1 MKRTIRLTESELR
14 NMISESVKRVLNED
28 KYSKLKFATPKK
40 VRKIESEYGTFAVSG
55 SWLYYYDED
64 RNDWYSIPFPSNY
77 TNADDKTIIN
87 YAIDYLEAKKH
98 YDKMQDEEDDEF
110 WYN

>member
-77 TNADDKTIIN
+77 TNADDKTILLGLIDG
-87 YAIDYLEAKKH
+87 YPFPFGCMGLDAIRYLACT
-98 YDKMQDEEDDEF
+98 
-110 WYN
+110 